1 MPREFPRHVRI
12 AESIKRVLAEP
23 VTRAGR
29 DAGVG
34 FLTITHVNV
43 APDLTQAR
51 VAVSAFGDDDKR
63 VVLDLLKD
71 LRPEMRTV
79 VARELRLRKI
89 PALFFELDDSIA
101 KAARIGDLLHD
112 RSTE

>member
-1 MPREFPRHVRI
+1 MPREFPRHVRV

-29 DAGVG
+29 DAGAG
-34 FLTITHVNV
+34 LLTITHVNV

-51 VAVSAFGDDDKR
+51 VSVSALGGGDTRK
-63 VVLDLLKD
+63 VLGLLKD

-89 PALFFELDDSIA
+89 PAIFFELDDSLA

-112 RSTE
+112 RSTD